1 MVNIPFDR
9 LEASDDDEVEAEE
22 GFVRTTL
29 DGELVSFRMT
39 RRVRTGVGGDAAV
52 VSVRFDM
59 GFSVSFGR
67 GADTVQE
74 LSLLNAK
81 GCDA

>member
-1 MVNIPFDR
+1 
-9 LEASDDDEVEAEE
+9 
-22 GFVRTTL
+22 
-29 DGELVSFRMT
+29 MT

-67 GADTVQE
+67 GADTAQE
-74 LSLLNAK
+74 LQER
-81 GCDA
+81 GCIS